1 MKKNKARMSSKTI
14 KILIVLFVFFV
25 SIFFLWITTFKLP
38 DLRSFEER
46 KILQST
52 KIYDKTGEILL
63 FEINKDKKRTVMPF
77 DSISRYI
84 KNATV
89 AIEDT
94 EFYQHGGIKFS
105 SIIRAVLSNIIS
117 LNIGQGGSTIT
128 QQAIKNSLLTSEKTI
143 TRKLKEWFLAIRLE
157 QVMSKD
163 SILELYLNEAPY
175 GGSIYGVEEASNT
188 FFGKSSDEI
197 TLAEASY
204 LAALPQAPTYY
215 SPYGNNLDKLENR
228 KNLVLE
234 KMLENNFITKEE
246 YSSAKKGVVKFKKR
260 EEKGIKAPH
269 FVFWIQEY
277 LENKYGIK
285 AIEENGMKI
294 ITTLDYSLQEKA
306 EEIVYKFAKENTEKF
321 NAENA
326 SLVAVDPKTG
336 GVLVM
341 VGSRN
346 YFDKEIDG
354 NFNVALAHR
363 QPGSAFKPFVYANAF
378 NKGYTPE
385 TVVFDL
391 QTEFSTECDL
401 SGKQLY
407 PEAVCYMPINYDEKY
422 RGPISLRNA
431 LAQSINIPAVK
442 VLYLGGISD
451 SIALARD
458 MGIMSLENAARYG
471 LTLVLG
477 GGEVSL
483 LEMTG
488 AYSVFANDGVKN
500 SINGILK
507 IEDSKGNVLEENIPK
522 PDVVLNKE
530 VARDITSILSDES
543 ARAPAFGNHSY
554 LYFSTNEV
562 AVKTGTTND
571 YKDAWIIGYTPNIS
585 VGAWVG
591 NNNNTPME
599 KKVAGFIVAPLW
611 NAFMKEALQT
621 RPNEAFKKNVSSID
635 LNKKPV
641 LRGVWQGDKQY
652 FIDKISGKLATEY
665 TPEQTKEERVVK
677 ETHSILYWINKNN
690 PLGENPKN
698 PQTDPQ
704 FLRWEYPIRKWV
716 DENNIKEEN
725 ESVIPTEKD
734 NVHIPSNFPKITLN
748 MGKDV
753 FNKNERVSIDVTQDG
768 GLYQLSKID
777 FYINNYYVGS
787 SNKKPFSF
795 SFIPDDINNITNT
808 NELKAVGYDSV
819 FNKVESSINLRLN

>member
-1 MKKNKARMSSKTI
+1 
-14 KILIVLFVFFV
+14 
-25 SIFFLWITTFKLP
+25 
-38 DLRSFEER
+38 
-46 KILQST
+46 
-52 KIYDKTGEILL
+52 
-63 FEINKDKKRTVMPF
+63 
-77 DSISRYI
+77 
-84 KNATV
+84 
-89 AIEDT
+89 
-94 EFYQHGGIKFS
+94 
-105 SIIRAVLSNIIS
+105 
-117 LNIGQGGSTIT
+117 
-128 QQAIKNSLLTSEKTI
+128 
-143 TRKLKEWFLAIRLE
+143 
-157 QVMSKD
+157 
-163 SILELYLNEAPY
+163 
-175 GGSIYGVEEASNT
+175 
-188 FFGKSSDEI
+188 
-197 TLAEASY
+197 
-204 LAALPQAPTYY
+204 
-215 SPYGNNLDKLENR
+215 
-228 KNLVLE
+228 
-234 KMLENNFITKEE
+234 MLENNFITKEE
-246 YSSAKKGVVKFKKR
+246 YVSAKKEVVKFKKR

-285 AIEENGMKI
+285 VIEENGMKI

-354 NFNVALAHR
+354 NFNVALSHR
-363 QPGSAFKPFVYANAF
+363 QPGSAFKPFVYANVF

-458 MGIMSLENAARYG
+458 MGIMSLENAVRYG
-471 LTLVLG
+471 LTLALG

-507 IEDSKGNVLEENIPK
+507 IKDSKGNVLEENIPK

-591 NNNNTPME
+591 NNDNTPME

-621 RPNEAFKKNVSSID
+621 RPNEAFKKMSA
-635 LNKKPV
+635 V
-641 LRGVWQGDKQY
+641 L
-652 FIDKISGKLATEY
+652 I
-665 TPEQTKEERVVK
+665 
-677 ETHSILYWINKNN
+677 
-690 PLGENPKN
+690 
-698 PQTDPQ
+698 
-704 FLRWEYPIRKWV
+704 
-716 DENNIKEEN
+716 
-725 ESVIPTEKD
+725 
-734 NVHIPSNFPKITLN
+734 
-748 MGKDV
+748 
-753 FNKNERVSIDVTQDG
+753 
-768 GLYQLSKID
+768 
-777 FYINNYYVGS
+777 
-787 SNKKPFSF
+787 
-795 SFIPDDINNITNT
+795 
-808 NELKAVGYDSV
+808 
-819 FNKVESSINLRLN
+819 